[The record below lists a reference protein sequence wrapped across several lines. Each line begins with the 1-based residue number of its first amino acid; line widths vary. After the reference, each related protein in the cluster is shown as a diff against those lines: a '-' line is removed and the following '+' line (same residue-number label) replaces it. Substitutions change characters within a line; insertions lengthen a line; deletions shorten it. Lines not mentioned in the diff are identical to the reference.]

1 MVSLILASQ
10 ISCSSKN
17 VKFFLENMIE
27 LYIFNFSRQVDEKV
41 QFVLIAKLQQL
52 RYGDEITMENQ
63 SVMRVDYT
71 TNYIM

>member
-1 MVSLILASQ
+1 MFQKKVLF
-10 ISCSSKN
+10 C
-17 VKFFLENMIE
+17 ENMIE
-27 LYIFNFSRQVDEKV
+27 LYIFNFSQRVDEKV
-41 QFVLIAKLQQL
+41 RSVLIAKLQQL

>member
-1 MVSLILASQ
+1 
-10 ISCSSKN
+10 
-17 VKFFLENMIE
+17 MIE

-71 TNYIM
+71 TSYIM

>member
-1 MVSLILASQ
+1 
-10 ISCSSKN
+10 
-17 VKFFLENMIE
+17 MIE

-41 QFVLIAKLQQL
+41 RSVRIVKLQQL

>member
-1 MVSLILASQ
+1 
-10 ISCSSKN
+10 
-17 VKFFLENMIE
+17 MIE
-27 LYIFNFSRQVDEKV
+27 LYVFNFSQRVDEKV
-41 QFVLIAKLQQL
+41 RSVLIAKLQQL